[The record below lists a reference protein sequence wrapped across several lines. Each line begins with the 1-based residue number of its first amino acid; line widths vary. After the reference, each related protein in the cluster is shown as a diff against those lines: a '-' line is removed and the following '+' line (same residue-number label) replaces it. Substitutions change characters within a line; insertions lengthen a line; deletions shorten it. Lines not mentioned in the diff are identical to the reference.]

1 MSAARPVCVLVA
13 ALGGQGGGVLMD
25 WLVSA
30 ARQEGYP
37 AQATSIAGVAQR
49 TGATTYYFEVS
60 AERDPKRRPVFSIYP
75 APGAVDL
82 QVSFEPTEAGRAL
95 SGGFIGPETTVLTTS
110 ERIYSTAEKILPG
123 DGTVALGPILQAI
136 RSCAGRLDVIDMA
149 AGVRIGRCHPNAVM
163 FGAIAASGILP
174 FSAETCRDA
183 IGRSGVAVERNLAG
197 FDAGMKMPA
206 LPAMSISEPDRSFDP
221 PPPAL
226 VERVLALPEPVRQ
239 MAGHATA
246 RLCDYQDLA
255 YGELY
260 LQRLGDVARHDAAD
274 DDYRLS
280 VSVARGLASWMAY
293 EDVIRVAQLKTRPGR
308 LGRIRRELG
317 IAADVPLN
325 VHDFLKP
332 GSEEMLDL
340 LPARSGRPISA
351 NTDRRGRGIALKIK
365 TSGPFGWAMM
375 RGLAALKP
383 WRRHS
388 RRYRREQ
395 DLIELWLQ
403 AVCGMAERDH
413 DLACKL
419 ANLAVWARGYGDVRN
434 HGLAQLDRLVG
445 KSRHGALAD
454 KAAYDDAITT
464 SLKAAHS
471 ESAAEAQL

>member
-1 MSAARPVCVLVA
+1 MTAGRPVCVLVA

-25 WLVSA
+25 WLVDA
-30 ARQEGYP
+30 ARHEGFP

-60 AERDPKRRPVFSIYP
+60 AQRDLKHRPVFSIYP

-110 ERIYSTAEKILPG
+110 ERIYSTAEKIRPG
-123 DGTVALGPILQAI
+123 DGTVSLGPILQAI
-136 RSCAGRLDVIDMA
+136 GSCAGRLAVVDMA

-174 FSAETCRDA
+174 LSAEACRDA

-197 FDAGMKMPA
+197 FDAGMQLPA
-206 LPAMSISEPDRSFDP
+206 LPANSITKPDRKFDP

-226 VERVLALPEPVRQ
+226 AETVQALPNPVRK
-239 MAGHATA
+239 MAGHAAA
-246 RLCDYQDLA
+246 RLCDYQDQA
-255 YGELY
+255 YAELY
-260 LQRLGDVARHDAAD
+260 LQRLADVVRHDAAD
-274 DDYRLS
+274 GNYRMSL
-280 VSVARGLASWMAY
+280 SVARGLASWMAY
-293 EDVIRVAQLKTRPGR
+293 EDVVRVAQLKTRPGR
-308 LGRIRRELG
+308 LERIRQELG
-317 IAADVPLN
+317 IAGDVPLT

-332 GSEEMLDL
+332 GSEELLDL
-340 LPARSGRPISA
+340 LPAGPGKTTAAGVNRH
-351 NTDRRGRGIALKIK
+351 GRGVALKFK

-383 WRRHS
+383 WRRRT

-403 AVCGMAERDH
+403 AVCDMAGRDYE
-413 DLACKL
+413 LAGKL
-419 ANLAVWARGYGDVRN
+419 ADLAVWARGYGDVRS
-434 HGLAQLDRLVG
+434 HGLAQLDRLIG
-445 KSRHGALAD
+445 ASRTSTTME
-454 KAAYDDAITT
+454 KAAYDEAVTA
-464 SLKAAHS
+464 SLKSAHS
-471 ESAAEAQL
+471 EHVAETQS